1 MEDLQQLP
9 TDVQLHIYDFFL
21 ALRSYQHKCRTN
33 IICKKIRD
41 AYERDEDEESEDES
55 EDEDLGIPG
64 IATIDVEDD
73 KELRDSLPAVIR
85 EGYDMIN
92 FVWSTVMHFGS
103 ATLSKYSMSL
113 DNDEEDAHVL
123 RLSLGC
129 EGEQYDAIYDIQ
141 TFECLECFDDDLG
154 YSGNMVNVMKEA
166 MSGFDEE
173 LEERYE
179 CYEHLERYDSDIER
193 YRQWKE
199 KVSNNSTNITYSDEF
214 TKMRSM
220 LHERCISRLSK
231 V

>member
-1 MEDLQQLP
+1 MEALQQLP
-9 TDVQLHIYDFFL
+9 TDIQLQIYDLFL
-21 ALRSYQHKCRTN
+21 ALRTYQHKCRTD

-41 AYERDEDEESEDES
+41 AHDNLDLDEGEEFD
-55 EDEDLGIPG
+55 DDLDISGIT
-64 IATIDVEDD
+64 TICVDDD
-73 KELRDSLPAVIR
+73 KKLRDSLPAVVLD
-85 EGYDMIN
+85 GYDMIN
-92 FVWSTVMHFGS
+92 FVWGVAMDFGLGH
-103 ATLSKYSMSL
+103 LSKCSMSL

-179 CYEHLERYDSDIER
+179 CYEHLERYHSDIER